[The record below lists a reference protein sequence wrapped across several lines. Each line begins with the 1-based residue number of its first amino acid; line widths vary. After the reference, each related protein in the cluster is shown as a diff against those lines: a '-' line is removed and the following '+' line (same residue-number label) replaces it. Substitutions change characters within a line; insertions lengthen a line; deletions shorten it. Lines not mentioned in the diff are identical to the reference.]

1 MNISFADGAPFRF
14 FAVSFGIPVAEEAF
28 EAMVESSESRMI
40 QRCRAN
46 DDGNELT

>member
-28 EAMVESSESRMI
+28 EGMVELSESRMI